1 MCHLT
6 SRKIWA
12 ISFLFYTCLSVTW
25 SNVLFAQT
33 NGNITLKTSIT
44 QGIQEILWKFQ
55 GNKVA
60 DWDELSGVTDYLQFK
75 RRTYLVRETGDLT
88 IFSLKSEDSGS
99 YEGELIING
108 NIHTVK
114 HDLSII
120 DPGSKSNIICKI
132 IDDDN
137 AILLCQAEGPH
148 LSYSWSGPGLNT
160 GFNGQIG
167 PNVSRV
173 ENANSDYSCVV
184 KNPVSEMTVH
194 FKAADCFTRK
204 TLVILLPILALIVL
218 GLGLAIAVFI
228 YMKKRSSK
236 GNEHFAHM
244 QGKDDREEN
253 EQRETDNST
262 PPHKSPLFL
271 PLKLVVDEEAKTES
285 NITSTPPQINPH
297 CLPVPPKPLVPPL
310 PRQNNAAHSEESCN
324 DMAGGIDG
332 GETTVQTDTETDTET
347 TQLLKIPP
355 SVPPK
360 PVSAGTPLN
369 NAAISEQNGEE
380 GGTEAKME
388 TSFASPP
395 PQVNPSH
402 CPTVA
407 PKPRV
412 PPLPKQNNAGRS
424 EESCTDMAGGV
435 DGGETTVQ
443 TDTET
448 TQLLKIPPSVPPK
461 PVSAGTPLNNAA
473 ISEQNGEEGGTE
485 AKMETNFASPPP
497 QVNPSHGPT
506 VDPMPFSSSSSPN
519 EEEGIQV
526 EKTHMTTHEKT
537 PPVPPPKPSRL
548 DSSQNADNNPAEDTD
563 ET

>member
-194 FKAADCFTRK
+194 FKAADCFTSKEEKENQSGK

-236 GNEHFAHM
+236 
-244 QGKDDREEN
+244 
-253 EQRETDNST
+253 
-262 PPHKSPLFL
+262 
-271 PLKLVVDEEAKTES
+271 
-285 NITSTPPQINPH
+285 
-297 CLPVPPKPLVPPL
+297 VPPL